1 MGQEQLYESFEDV
14 QKTKVNVKNAKR
26 INSTFISVFCIY
38 TKTRFAVIV
47 SIQNIPECLE
57 ARKGSK
63 QGE

>member
-1 MGQEQLYESFEDV
+1 MSLL
-14 QKTKVNVKNAKR
+14 KMLKNTKVNVKNVKKN
-26 INSTFISVFCIY
+26 NSTFISVFCIY